1 MTIGE
6 KIKYC
11 RKQIGITQ
19 DKLAELTGIHPVSIR
34 KYETNKMQPQPPQL
48 EKIAA
53 AEIAKALNS
62 SYYHHGYAVGRS
74 EAKSIGL
81 NIVFPDP
88 ELETLMWNVWCDYS
102 DEMKCGSEFNIVTAI
117 MTNPTVITW
126 LNSAT
131 TINLPVNTPPPIAQN
146 IIGNLAQQSA
156 TITPQPPI
164 QIKELVATIESP
176 RSAMAIHTT
185 FSITYWRDANMALS
199 FNATQ
204 YSEGWKIV

>member
-1 MTIGE
+1 M
-6 KIKYC
+6 
-11 RKQIGITQ
+11 RSVFGIF
-19 DKLAELTGIHPVSIR
+19 
-34 KYETNKMQPQPPQL
+34 
-48 EKIAA
+48 
-53 AEIAKALNS
+53 
-62 SYYHHGYAVGRS
+62 VGDIS
-74 EAKSIGL
+74 
-81 NIVFPDP
+81 F
-88 ELETLMWNVWCDYS
+88 
-102 DEMKCGSEFNIVTAI
+102 
-117 MTNPTVITW
+117 TVII
-126 LNSAT
+126 LCSDD
-131 TINLPVNTPPPIAQN
+131 N